1 LTQAAWAA
9 LLQANPPTDQ
19 VIVTPMGLLMY
30 VRKLV
35 DRILL
40 DEAVRNNI
48 GRGNAFAALF
58 NLIVR
63 TDETFGWAGITV
75 GGQIA
80 KEVKIGQNTVE
91 GFLQGV
97 HVGVSH
103 RVASNLRDLAESVS
117 IAGNNVTVVLPL
129 YGGRWD
135 RHGIFAGNAQSLV
148 IENNHVQLRR
158 LSAATNVVAVD
169 GIRVWG
175 QLGGRMMVTQNH
187 VFSADNNQKNSF
199 NIGIH
204 INPILQRPG
213 TAQWIVMW
221 NVAPSINT
229 TVVVINGAIALEG
242 TNAG

>member
-1 LTQAAWAA
+1 
-9 LLQANPPTDQ
+9 
-19 VIVTPMGLLMY
+19 MY

-35 DRILL
+35 DRILT
-40 DEAVRNNI
+40 DEVFRSNI
-48 GRGNAFAALF
+48 GRGNAFASLF
-58 NLIVR
+58 NLVGR

-75 GGQIA
+75 GGETA
-80 KEVKIGQNTVE
+80 KEVKVHRNTVE

-103 RVASNLRDLAESVS
+103 RAANNLRDLAESVS
-117 IAGNNVTVVLPL
+117 IADNNVTAVLPL

-135 RHGIFAGNAQSLV
+135 RHGIFAGNAQSLI

-158 LSAATNVVAVD
+158 LSAATNVLAID

-175 QLGGRMMVTQNH
+175 QLGGRMMVAQNH
-187 VFSADNNQKNSF
+187 VLSADNNQKNSF
-199 NIGIH
+199 NTGIH
-204 INPILQRPG
+204 INPILQRPA

-221 NVAPSINT
+221 NVAPSINA